1 MENVTY
7 ARISTAEQNAER
19 QNVKGF
25 KSFIDTCS
33 GSVPFFER
41 PKAKELIKFLKS
53 NPETTVNI
61 LAVDR
66 LGRNTI
72 DILTTLEYFKANNF
86 KLQIDN
92 IGMDSTSP
100 FFTMMVSI
108 LGTLAEQ
115 ERKTIAERCKQGIE
129 IAKAKG
135 LYQGRK
141 VGTNDS
147 REKILTKHSD
157 LVICLNRKMKISE
170 IAKITGKTRT
180 TIYKVKELI

>member
-1 MENVTY
+1 MENITY
-7 ARISTAEQNAER
+7 GRISTAEQNEDR
-19 QNVKGF
+19 QKVKGF
-25 KSFIDTCS
+25 KSFIDTCN
-33 GSVPFFER
+33 GAVPFFER
-41 PKAKELIKFLKS
+41 PKAKELMKYLKS
-53 NPETTVNI
+53 NPTATVNI

-72 DILTTLEYFKANNF
+72 DILTTLEHFKANNY

-115 ERKTIAERCKQGIE
+115 ERKTISERCKQGIE

-141 VGTNDS
+141 VGTNDT
-147 REKILTKHSD
+147 RQKTLNKHD
-157 LVICLNRKMKISE
+157 DIVKCLNNKMKISD
-170 IAKITGKTRT
+170 IAQITNKTRV
-180 TIYKVKELI
+180 TIYKVKALL